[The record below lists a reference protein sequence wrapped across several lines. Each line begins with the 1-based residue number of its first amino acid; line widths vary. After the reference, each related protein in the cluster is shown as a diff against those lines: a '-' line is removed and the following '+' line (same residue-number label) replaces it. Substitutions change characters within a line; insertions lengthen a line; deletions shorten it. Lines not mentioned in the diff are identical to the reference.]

1 MKLRIRATP
10 NARTSGVIGWEND
23 PLVGK
28 VLRVRVAAPPTEGKA
43 NAELRDFLAKTL
55 KLPKSAVQLDKG
67 DTSRHKTFTIPDEA
81 AARLPS

>member
-1 MKLRIRATP
+1 MKLRICATP
-10 NARTSGVIGWEND
+10 NARTSEVIGWEDD

-28 VLRVRVAAPPTEGKA
+28 VLRIRVAAPPTEGKA

-55 KLPKSAVQLDKG
+55 KLPKSAVLLDKG

-81 AARLPS
+81 AVRLP